1 MTEKERIEMLEEEDE
16 SSMFGF
22 LNLQTI
28 YKILLFNWYWFVLSI
43 VICVGI
49 VLVDIRY
56 TQPVY
61 QVSSKMLIRSAQTGS
76 TRISSAVNLGHV
88 NNSDGFDNEMVLL
101 KSVQLAEDAV
111 KDLKLYVSYMLEG
124 TVTDKPMYG
133 NNPVSVDLDEKHL
146 DDLSGSIAVDIEQV
160 EHSKISVSC
169 NVGGKIYKRTGNLPM
184 SISTPQGVLSF
195 KSNPQGAWNPGKK
208 IMATISNPKAVAGGY
223 AGNLSTG
230 QLSETTSIA
239 VLSRTDILPQRS
251 IDYLKQLVVVY
262 NRQANEDKNQV
273 AFRTEQFI
281 NQRLEK
287 INVELGS
294 TDSKIENYK
303 QSRKM
308 VGGNSIAGAAMEKYL
323 SGDDNLDAMETE
335 LMLQKSI
342 MEYMNM
348 PANKYQTLPSNV
360 GLTDPAATSLIAQY
374 NELVMK
380 RNQLLHNASE
390 INPSVKE
397 ITHQIDDLSSSIKRA
412 MHQYETSLQLKRN
425 AIQRLN
431 GKYTG
436 QISEAPE
443 QERYLT
449 EIGREQ
455 SVKSSLYILL
465 LQKREEN
472 SISLA
477 ATADKGRLIDDPVC
491 VGQISPEKNKLMG
504 IAFGVGFGFP
514 FLIFLLIEF
523 FRFRI
528 EGHEDVAKLTDLPI
542 IADIAVANDAVK
554 TRGDI
559 VVRANKNSQME
570 EVFRGMRTNLQFMMK
585 ENENVIMFTSSTSG
599 EGKTFTAANLAVS
612 FALLGKKVLIVGLD
626 IRRPRLSTLFEV
638 KTKSKGIS
646 TLLTYDNPTREEI
659 MEVIQESEID
669 DNLWMMPA
677 GPVPP
682 NPSELVSRKS
692 LEDIFAI
699 LRKEFDYVVVDT
711 APVGLVTD
719 TLQIARV
726 CDATVLMCR
735 ADYTEKAAFANI
747 NSLAHSNILPN
758 VAIAINGIDMS
769 KKKYGYAYGY
779 GRYGKYGKYS
789 YRNYYGKSKYGG
801 YGYGGYGYGGYGY
814 GGRYSTYGYHSYG
827 YGSYS
832 NSHYGNPDDNSIK
845 K

>member
-1 MTEKERIEMLEEEDE
+1 MTEKERIEMLEEEEE

-22 LNLQTI
+22 LNLQMI
-28 YKILLFNWYWFVLSI
+28 YKILLFNWHWFILSI

-49 VLVDIRY
+49 ALVNIRY

-61 QVSSKMLIRSAQTGS
+61 QINGKLLIRSEKSANSQ
-76 TRISSAVNLGHV
+76 RISTAVNLGHV

-111 KDLKLYVSYMLEG
+111 RDLKLYVTYMLEG

-133 NNPVSVDLDEKHL
+133 NNPVSVDLDAKHL
-146 DDLSGSIAVDIEQV
+146 ESLNTAINIDIEQV
-160 EHSKISVSC
+160 EHGKVSVSC
-169 NVGGKIYKRTGNLPM
+169 NINGKHLVRTGNLPM
-184 SISTPQGVLSF
+184 AISTPLGTISF
-195 KSNPQGAWNPGKK
+195 KTNPDGAWNPGKK
-208 IMATISNPKAVAGGY
+208 LIATIVNPKAVAGGY
-223 AGNLSTG
+223 AANLVVG

-239 VLSRTDILPQRS
+239 TLTRNDILPQRS
-251 IDYLKQLVVVY
+251 IDYLKQLVIVY

-303 QSRKM
+303 QSKKM
-308 VGGNSIAGAAMEKYL
+308 VGGNSLAGAAMEKYI

-335 LMLQKSI
+335 LMLQKSV

-360 GLTDPAATSLIAQY
+360 GLTDPAATSLISQY

-380 RNQLLHNASE
+380 RNQLLHYASE
-390 INPSVKE
+390 LSPSVKE
-397 ITHQIDDLSSSIKRA
+397 ITLQIDDLAASIKRA
-412 MHQYETSLQLKRN
+412 MHQYETSLMLRKN

-443 QERYLT
+443 QERFLT
-449 EIGREQ
+449 EIGRQQ

-477 ATADKGRLIDDPVC
+477 ATADKGRLIDTPVC
-491 VGQISPEKNKLMG
+491 TGQISPERNKLLG
-504 IAFGVGFGFP
+504 IAFGIGFGFP
-514 FLIFLLIEF
+514 FIIFLLIEF

-528 EGHEDVAKLTDLPI
+528 EGHEDVAKLTSLPI

-570 EVFRGMRTNLQFMMK
+570 EVFRGMRTNLQFMLK

-638 KTKSKGIS
+638 KTKSNGIS
-646 TLLTYDNPTREEI
+646 TLLTYDDPTREEV
-659 MEVIQESEID
+659 MNTIQESEID
-669 DNLWMMPA
+669 KNLWMMPA

-682 NPSELVSRKS
+682 NPAELVSRKS
-692 LEDIFAI
+692 LEKIFDI

-726 CDATVLMCR
+726 CDATVIMCR
-735 ADYTEKAAFANI
+735 ADYTEKAAFESI
-747 NSLAHSNILPN
+747 NSLAMNKILPN

-789 YRNYYGKSKYGG
+789 YRTYYGKSKYGG
-801 YGYGGYGYGGYGY
+801 YGYGYGGYGY

-832 NSHYGNPDDNSIK
+832 SSHYGNPNDNSIK